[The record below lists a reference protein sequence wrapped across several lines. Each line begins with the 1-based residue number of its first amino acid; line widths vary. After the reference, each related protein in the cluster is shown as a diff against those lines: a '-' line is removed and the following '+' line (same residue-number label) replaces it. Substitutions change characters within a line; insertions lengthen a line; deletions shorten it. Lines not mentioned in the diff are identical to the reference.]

1 MKISAHLE
9 KRYAREQLSAG
20 AAQRLAQEIAFGPI
34 VFQVSRLMVKF
45 GILEHLNN
53 SENGMTLNETAQ
65 AAGLSRYAAQVLLE
79 ASLSIGT
86 VLLRDGRFY
95 ISKAGYFLL
104 RDKMARVN
112 MDFVHEICYQGMFD
126 LEAALLEGRSAGLKA
141 LGEWPTIYEGLS
153 QLEPEARRSWLA
165 FDHYY
170 SDNAFDEALKVVFSR
185 PIKRLLDVG
194 GNTGR
199 WALRCVAHHPEVEI
213 TIMDLPQQLA
223 LMREAVTGKPGAER
237 IHGHPANLLDDNTV
251 FPQGFDAVWMSQFLD
266 CFSEDEVTA
275 ILSRARE
282 ALTPEG
288 TLYIMEPFWDRQQY
302 ETAAYTLT
310 QTSVY
315 FTAMANGNSKI
326 YHSADMLRCAENA
339 GLTIEKIDD
348 GIGVGHS
355 IVHCRRVG
363 C

>member
-223 LMREAVTGKPGAER
+223 LMREAVAGKPGAER

-275 ILSRARE
+275 ILRRARE

-355 IVHCRRVG
+355 IVHCRRAG
-363 C
+363 